1 MLAVVA
7 LVAVIGVYADL
18 HRDISLDE
26 GFALETARR
35 PIGEALDRA
44 VHYEAQAPLY
54 FVALQL
60 WLSAGAALGVSDV
73 LLWAR
78 LLSTACVVLA
88 LLAVHRAG
96 RLGDPDERGPD
107 AALLLAPVPLV
118 LWAASEARNYALTLL
133 LVALLAWQW
142 MRVWGAAVARP
153 TAGAAVYALLA
164 LLAVLTFYYSGFVV
178 AGLFVGALL
187 LGRRRATVLAHLGLG
202 LALLPLLPTVREQA
216 TLHAPYAA
224 APPAREA
231 LALVAGARG
240 LVGAL
245 FLGVPNFL
253 NAPLTGGLLAVAAG
267 GLALSWVTPR
277 ASWRRLDSAFL
288 VAALLPILSLVMLRG
303 WGMALVESR
312 HWTPMIVV
320 PALALAVLLGRAPRS
335 RVAAAA
341 AVAALLLLGFAG
353 VRFLQG
359 CARGCVDRWTDAAT
373 FVAAMERPGEPILV
387 FSPYAE
393 LQFRHAYA
401 GRNPVLGIPR
411 DDPWRGPELAPLV
424 AQPGVDDAA
433 RFGSAMNAAVR
444 GAPAFWL
451 VRWYSADED
460 RQVAPALDSAIAAR
474 GAMSLRRSFSGGPLS
489 GGLEVAR
496 VVSLPP
502 RESRP

>member
-1 MLAVVA
+1 VFVVVA

-44 VHYEAQAPLY
+44 VRYEAQAPLY
-54 FVALQL
+54 FAALQL
-60 WLSAGAALGVSDV
+60 WLSAGAALGVPD
-73 LLWAR
+73 LLVWAR

-88 LLAVHRAG
+88 LLAVHRASQ
-96 RLGDPDERGPD
+96 LADPDGRGPD

-142 MRVWGAAVARP
+142 MRVWGVAVARP
-153 TAGAAVYALLA
+153 ATGAAVYALLA
-164 LLAVLTFYYSGFVV
+164 LLSVVTFYYSGFVV

-187 LGRRRATVLAHLGLG
+187 LGRRRASVLAHLGLG

-216 TLHAPYAA
+216 ALHAPYAA

-245 FLGVPNFL
+245 FLGLPNFL
-253 NAPLTGGLLAVAAG
+253 NAPLTGALLAVAAG
-267 GLALSWVTPR
+267 GLVLSWVAPR
-277 ASWRRLDSAFL
+277 ASWRRLDSALL
-288 VAALLPILSLVMLRG
+288 VAALLPTVPLLVLRG
-303 WGMALVESR
+303 WALAPVEPR

-320 PALALAVLLGRAPRS
+320 PALVLATLLGRAPRA
-335 RVAAAA
+335 RVAGIAS
-341 AVAALLLLGFAG
+341 VATLLLLGIAG

-359 CARGCVDRWTDAAT
+359 CARGCVDRWRDAAA
-373 FVAAMERPGEPILV
+373 FVDARERPGEPILV
-387 FSPYAE
+387 FSPYGE

-401 GRNPVLGIPR
+401 GRNPVRGIPR
-411 DDPWRGPELAPLV
+411 DDPWTGPELALLV

-433 RFGSAMNAAVR
+433 RFGAAMDAAVR

-451 VRWYSADED
+451 VRWFAADED
-460 RQVAPALDSAIAAR
+460 RQVVPALDSALAAR
-474 GAMSLRRSFSGGPLS
+474 GVVSLRRSFSGGPLS
-489 GGLEVAR
+489 GDLEVAR
-496 VVSLPP
+496 VVSLPS
-502 RESRP
+502 REARP